1 MRQFTIRLRSFQ
13 DVQNFVTIA
22 AAQDFSMT
30 VGSPDY
36 YVSATSFMG
45 MFTLDYTRPLECTAE
60 CTDEQWEQFL
70 TTASKYVIL

>member
-22 AAQDFSMT
+22 AAQNFTIT
-30 VGSPDY
+30 VGSSEY
-36 YVSATSFMG
+36 HVTATSFMG

-70 TTASKYVIL
+70 ATASEYVIL

>member
-1 MRQFTIRLRSFQ
+1 MRRFQVSLRTFQ

-30 VGSPDY
+30 VGNPDY
-36 YVSATSFMG
+36 HVSATSFMG

-60 CTDEQWEQFL
+60 CTDEQWNRFL
-70 TTASKYVIL
+70 DIASPYVIL

>member
-1 MRQFTIRLRSFQ
+1 MRRFQISLRTFQ

-36 YVSATSFMG
+36 HVSATSFMG
-45 MFTLDYTRPLECTAE
+45 MFTLDYTRPLECTAV
-60 CTDEQWEQFL
+60 CNDEQWAQFFEIARVYIVL
-70 TTASKYVIL
+70 